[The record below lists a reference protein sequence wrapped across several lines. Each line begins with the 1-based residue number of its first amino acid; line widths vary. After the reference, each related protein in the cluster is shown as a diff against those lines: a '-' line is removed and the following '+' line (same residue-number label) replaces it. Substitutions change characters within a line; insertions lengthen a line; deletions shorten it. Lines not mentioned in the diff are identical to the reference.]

1 MNSVEFTEKILGQV
15 SDYVAQSECVDKDRI
30 AKYLEVIIEKK
41 CPEEEMPDIVD
52 EINQIDSTDFAVWV
66 LYGYCEIKKEMLERI
81 PQIDFNILIKC
92 NSNVGRIL
100 VSDYLLQHSY
110 YDCDLKVL
118 ELYLKIM
125 RDILHPSEGEIAAYL
140 SILDKYAKDN
150 ISIKY
155 KEIGTY
161 NYLLS
166 LYLFYMAVKLSEQ
179 REVDKILLQETM
191 NFMVNLLK
199 CLQMSGM
206 KRIVEN
212 SNFSYLFEENERITR
227 SQEADNLV
235 IEKFIY
241 MDPVISEKGEIHLS
255 EDYYYMILYMY
266 SYPDVCAS
274 LIRQNDKD
282 NIEIIKQKH
291 LLYLMNILLD
301 RTQINGVGFDRKSLY
316 RVRDILRERYNVKY

>member
-1 MNSVEFTEKILGQV
+1 
-15 SDYVAQSECVDKDRI
+15 
-30 AKYLEVIIEKK
+30 
-41 CPEEEMPDIVD
+41 
-52 EINQIDSTDFAVWV
+52 
-66 LYGYCEIKKEMLERI
+66 MLERI

-125 RDILHPSEGEIAAYL
+125 RDLLHPSEGEIAAYL

-191 NFMVNLLK
+191 NFMVNLIK

-255 EDYYYMILYMY
+255 EDSYYMILYMY